1 MARLRAVVELVVA
14 AAAAVGCAVSWSA
27 VRSTVAVAPVVAGQ
41 PVTTSVVYDPPLLL
55 LTLLLA
61 TAAGMLAVV
70 GAARLRRASRRSA
83 ARLKRFQ
90 DANQASSPGS
100 C

>member
-1 MARLRAVVELVVA
+1 MARFRAVVELGFACVA
-14 AAAAVGCAVSWSA
+14 VAGCAISWLG
-27 VRSTVAVAPVVAGQ
+27 VRSTVAVAPVADGQ
-41 PVTTSVVYDPPLLL
+41 PVTTSVVYDPALLL

-70 GAARLRRASRRSA
+70 GVARLRRSGRATRI
-83 ARLKRFQ
+83 Q

>member
-1 MARLRAVVELVVA
+1 MARFRAFVELLLACA
-14 AAAAVGCAVSWSA
+14 AALGCAVSWFQ
-27 VRSTVAVAPVVAGQ
+27 VRSTVAVAPVAEGQ
-41 PVTTSVVYDPPLLL
+41 PVTTSVVYDPQLML

-70 GAARLRRASRRSA
+70 GVARLRRADRI
-83 ARLKRFQ
+83 Q
-90 DANQASSPGS
+90 DANQASSPGI